1 MEGEELIFMSNRDP
15 ESDKQEEPSDEEIA
29 AWLKTPEGRAA
40 MEETMRSVVAGELGE
55 VPEELLVQAR
65 EGLKKRAVFLDLE
78 EMQRRML
85 DLAARL
91 QEEPEGSDWAHV
103 NRLEREIKEVMDLT
117 LGVPDPHRAQLM
129 PFLSKFQARLEEL
142 KKRL

>member
-65 EGLKKRAVFLDLE
+65 EGLKKRAVFLV
-78 EMQRRML
+78 L